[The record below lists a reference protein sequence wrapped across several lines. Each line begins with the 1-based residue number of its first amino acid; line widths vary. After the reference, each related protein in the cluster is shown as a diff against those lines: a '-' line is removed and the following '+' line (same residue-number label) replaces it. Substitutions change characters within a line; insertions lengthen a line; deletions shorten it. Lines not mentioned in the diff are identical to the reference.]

1 MKKPVKLSE
10 FKSVRIDSKTII
22 LVKREVP
29 DDLARNNFLNNMDRS
44 FQLTQRCGIGS
55 SKKKKDDEIE
65 LPDIEEK
72 DDGEE
77 DQEETSGDI

>member
-44 FQLTQRCGIGS
+44 FRLTQRCGIGS
-55 SKKKKDDEIE
+55 SKKKKDDEID
-65 LPDIEEK
+65 LPNIEEK